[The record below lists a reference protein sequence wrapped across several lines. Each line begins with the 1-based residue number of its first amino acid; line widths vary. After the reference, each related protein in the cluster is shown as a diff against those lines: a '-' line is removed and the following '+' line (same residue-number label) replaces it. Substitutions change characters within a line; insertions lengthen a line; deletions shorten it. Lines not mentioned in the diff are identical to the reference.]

1 MLYNQEELASD
12 SFHLKKINMNVI
24 IINAV
29 TGKEEYLE
37 IFFTSYVSMIM
48 LLVVVVV

>member
-1 MLYNQEELASD
+1 MASPRGD
-12 SFHLKKINMNVI
+12 GQYI

>member
-1 MLYNQEELASD
+1 MASPRGD
-12 SFHLKKINMNVI
+12 GQYV

-29 TGKEEYLE
+29 TGKEAHLE
-37 IFFTSYVSMIM
+37 TFFTIYVSMIM